1 MFILFFYPFVFFAQI
16 SACLALTCCF
26 AVSLRLRE
34 IPWCGL
40 QRRTTELLLRSEL
53 PNLDQYYKGL
63 WCYNPSRFRKRY
75 KNILDLMPPLK
86 WSQIWN
92 AHSYWAQQ
100 FPCWITNSMEHLG
113 WGADM
118 AKSGERLWNT
128 IKDVNFQ
135 HLCPVDGVKW
145 PILCTSCSF
154 PLFVL
159 IPGRSLYCDEV
170 VLMINESTQWGQ
182 TCRDWPLF
190 LQGMVS
196 DTCYFFLII
205 HPVGVGDHNYCRNPD
220 ASERPWCYIAGPDGA
235 IQRESCALETCKGW

>member
-1 MFILFFYPFVFFAQI
+1 MLQSIQI
-16 SACLALTCCF
+16 QKK
-26 AVSLRLRE
+26 VQKY
-34 IPWCGL
+34 I
-40 QRRTTELLLRSEL
+40 RS
-53 PNLDQYYKGL
+53 NA
-63 WCYNPSRFRKRY
+63 
-75 KNILDLMPPLK
+75 PLK
-86 WSQIWN
+86 MKSDLKCPQLLGTTVSVLDNKQHGTSWLR
-92 AHSYWAQQ
+92 
-100 FPCWITNSMEHLG
+100 CWHGKIRGKAVKYNKRCEFS
-113 WGADM
+113 A
-118 AKSGERLWNT
+118 S
-128 IKDVNFQ
+128 V
-135 HLCPVDGVKW
+135 PVDGVKW

-196 DTCYFFLII
+196 DTCYFFFII
-205 HPVGVGDHNYCRNPD
+205 PPVGVGDHNYCRNPD

>member
-16 SACLALTCCF
+16 SSCLALTCCF

-86 WSQIWN
+86 MKSDLKC
-92 AHSYWAQQ
+92 HRCYWAQQ

-118 AKSGERLWNT
+118 AKSEERLWNT

-135 HLCPVDGVKW
+135 HLCLLMVLSGLFYAPVA
-145 PILCTSCSF
+145 
-154 PLFVL
+154 
-159 IPGRSLYCDEV
+159 
-170 VLMINESTQWGQ
+170 
-182 TCRDWPLF
+182 LF
-190 LQGMVS
+190 LCLCSYQAVHCTVM
-196 DTCYFFLII
+196 
-205 HPVGVGDHNYCRNPD
+205 
-220 ASERPWCYIAGPDGA
+220 
-235 IQRESCALETCKGW
+235 K

>member
-16 SACLALTCCF
+16 SSCLALTCCF

-86 WSQIWN
+86 MKSDLKCPQLLGTTVSVLDNKQHGTSWLR
-92 AHSYWAQQ
+92 
-100 FPCWITNSMEHLG
+100 CWHGKIRGKAVKYNKRCEFS
-113 WGADM
+113 A
-118 AKSGERLWNT
+118 S
-128 IKDVNFQ
+128 V
-135 HLCPVDGVKW
+135 PVDGVKW

-159 IPGRSLYCDEV
+159 IPGRSLYCGEV

-196 DTCYFFLII
+196 DTCYFF
-205 HPVGVGDHNYCRNPD
+205 
-220 ASERPWCYIAGPDGA
+220 
-235 IQRESCALETCKGW
+235 